1 MSLVAGVDSSTQ
13 SCKVTIRDAVT
24 GQLVRHGRASHSD
37 GTSVKPELWWQALQR
52 AIFAAGGLDDVVCL
66 SVAGQQHGM
75 VCLDED
81 GEVVRPALL
90 WNDTR
95 SALAAV
101 ELTEEFGAKEWA
113 DAVGLVPIASFTVS
127 KLRWL
132 AENEPKNAE
141 RVAAV
146 CLPHD
151 WLTWKLSG
159 SDSISD
165 LATDRSDA
173 SGTGYFDP
181 RSGTYRRDL
190 LKLAFGRD
198 LMLPRVVSP
207 HQPSFEGGPRIL
219 GPGGGDNA
227 AASFGVDAGDAAI
240 VSIGTSGTVFARS
253 TEMPR
258 DPTGIVAGFAD
269 LTGQYLPLVCTMN
282 AARVLDAAASLL
294 GVGLGVLSDMAL
306 SAEPGANRLTFV
318 PYLEGERTPNL
329 PTATGAVHG
338 LTLANATPSN
348 LARAAVEGMLCGLS
362 AGLEALA
369 RVNCKYDRVL
379 LIGGAAESEAV
390 RQIAPTVFGVAVDVL
405 PPGDYVA
412 AGAARQAAWVLSNSA
427 EPPNWTEFA
436 NNSRIYK
443 AEVTAGLQD
452 RYRQASRHFLDR

>member
-13 SCKVTIRDAVT
+13 SCKVIIRDAVT
-24 GQLVRHGRASHSD
+24 GQLVRQGRAPHPD
-37 GTSVKPELWWQALQR
+37 GTSVKPELWWQALQS
-52 AIFAAGGLDDVVCL
+52 AILAAGGLDDVVCL

-127 KLRWL
+127 KVRWL

-159 SDSISD
+159 SDTISD

-198 LMLPRVVSP
+198 LLLPRVVPP

-219 GPGGGDNA
+219 
-227 AASFGVDAGDAAI
+227 
-240 VSIGTSGTVFARS
+240 
-253 TEMPR
+253 
-258 DPTGIVAGFAD
+258 
-269 LTGQYLPLVCTMN
+269 
-282 AARVLDAAASLL
+282 
-294 GVGLGVLSDMAL
+294 
-306 SAEPGANRLTFV
+306 
-318 PYLEGERTPNL
+318 
-329 PTATGAVHG
+329 
-338 LTLANATPSN
+338 
-348 LARAAVEGMLCGLS
+348 
-362 AGLEALA
+362 
-369 RVNCKYDRVL
+369 
-379 LIGGAAESEAV
+379 
-390 RQIAPTVFGVAVDVL
+390 
-405 PPGDYVA
+405 
-412 AGAARQAAWVLSNSA
+412 
-427 EPPNWTEFA
+427 
-436 NNSRIYK
+436 
-443 AEVTAGLQD
+443 
-452 RYRQASRHFLDR
+452 